1 MTIKTA
7 TNTLTDNKNIELTQL
22 EVGSVVEVKT
32 DENSEVSEVTNV
44 RTQDV
49 EEVSTSTVEP
59 SITLPQLASI
69 EDVFRTLGV

>member
-1 MTIKTA
+1 MITV
-7 TNTLTDNKNIELTQL
+7 DSDIELRWPTLDDAQPL
-22 EVGSVVEVKT
+22 FELIDANRQSFQRWMPFVP
-32 DENSEVSEVTNV
+32 NV

-69 EDVFRTLGV
+69 EDIFRTLGV